1 MNALATVRIRVY
13 RRDMAEHT
21 VGTLLRDWRTRR
33 GRSQMAVALDVGIS
47 PRHLSFVET
56 GRSRPSAELL
66 LALSEQLSVP
76 LRERNVLLLAAG
88 YAPRY
93 TETALDDAAMNGV
106 RAALQ
111 RMLDT
116 HHPYP
121 GIVIDRAWN
130 IVLAN
135 AAAEAM
141 VASLPPHLLEPPVNV
156 FRACL
161 HPHGLAARTLN
172 FAEWSAYLLEQLRR
186 TLALTGDSALSR
198 LLHEV
203 MDYPNVVHAAV
214 RSRPATDEPT
224 LLIPLRLDAGDGRE
238 LSLFTTLTTFGT
250 PRDITL
256 AEMSVELFFPADDA
270 TEALLRQSP
279 PADAPA
285 RTILPAT

>member
-1 MNALATVRIRVY
+1 MS
-13 RRDMAEHT
+13 EHA
-21 VGTLLRDWRTRR
+21 VGTLLRHWRTRR
-33 GRSQMAVALDVGIS
+33 GRSQMALALDVGVS

-66 LALSEQLSVP
+66 LALSEELSVP

-93 TETALDDAAMNGV
+93 TESALGDAALVRV

-121 GIVIDRAWN
+121 GVVIDRAWN

-135 AAAEAM
+135 RAAEAM
-141 VASLPPHLLEPPVNV
+141 VADLPPHLLGPPVNV

-161 HPHGLAARTLN
+161 HPDGLAARTRN
-172 FAEWSAYLLEQLRR
+172 FAEWSAYLLEQMSR
-186 TLALTGDSALSR
+186 TAALTGDPALSR
-198 LLHEV
+198 LLDEV
-203 MDYPNVVHAAV
+203 MAYPTVAGGAV
-214 RSRPATDEPT
+214 QSRPAADEPT
-224 LLIPLRLDAGDGRE
+224 LLVPLRLDAGGGRE

-256 AEMSVELFFPADDA
+256 AELSVELFFPADDA
-270 TEALLRQSP
+270 SDALLRQASP
-279 PADAPA
+279 PDGP
-285 RTILPAT
+285 TPGTLPAT

>member
-1 MNALATVRIRVY
+1 MS
-13 RRDMAEHT
+13 EHA
-21 VGTLLRDWRTRR
+21 VGTLLRHWRTRR
-33 GRSQMAVALDVGIS
+33 GRSQMALALDVGVS

-66 LALSEQLSVP
+66 LALSEELSVP

-93 TETALDDAAMNGV
+93 TESALGDAALVRV

-121 GIVIDRAWN
+121 GVVIDRAWN

-135 AAAEAM
+135 RAAEAM
-141 VASLPPHLLEPPVNV
+141 VADLPPHLLGPPVNV

-161 HPHGLAARTLN
+161 HPDGLAARTRN
-172 FAEWSAYLLEQLRR
+172 FAEWSAYLLEQLSRSA
-186 TLALTGDSALSR
+186 ALTGDPALSR
-198 LLHEV
+198 LLDEV
-203 MDYPNVVHAAV
+203 MAYPTVAGGAV
-214 RSRPATDEPT
+214 QSRPAADEPT
-224 LLIPLRLDAGDGRE
+224 LLVPLRLDAGGGRE

-256 AEMSVELFFPADDA
+256 AELSVELFFPADDA
-270 TEALLRQSP
+270 SDALLRQASP
-279 PADAPA
+279 PDGP
-285 RTILPAT
+285 TPGTLPAT